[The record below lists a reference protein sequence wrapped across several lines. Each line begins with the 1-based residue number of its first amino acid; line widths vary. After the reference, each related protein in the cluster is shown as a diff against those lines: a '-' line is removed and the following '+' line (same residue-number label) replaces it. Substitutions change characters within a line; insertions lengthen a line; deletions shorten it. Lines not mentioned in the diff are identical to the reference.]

1 MLLNSSYH
9 CYVWLST
16 CKIGDRRRLVLLVPS
31 AGPYIRSDNW
41 ELLHLQGSLHRILAR
56 GMSYFSFCSSRYIWS
71 IIPLIADQDLISCK
85 FRVHGTKQ
93 DVRYLMDDIQ
103 ELKPT
108 IFCGVPRVYDR
119 IYAGL
124 ILMLIDIFL
133 SVSSANRINNNHEI
147 SVNWRYQS

>member
-1 MLLNSSYH
+1 M
-9 CYVWLST
+9 T
-16 CKIGDRRRLVLLVPS
+16 
-31 AGPYIRSDNW
+31 
-41 ELLHLQGSLHRILAR
+41 
-56 GMSYFSFCSSRYIWS
+56 
-71 IIPLIADQDLISCK
+71 
-85 FRVHGTKQ
+85 Q

-124 ILMLIDIFL
+124 VLTLIDIFL

-147 SVNWRYQS
+147 SVN